1 MNSPLHPYVNH
12 TPKAPHPKLNVVS
25 LCYGYGGLDAGLK
38 IALPNAETILLSEWD
53 LAPLEILIRRMEV
66 GEHPL
71 VPIWTD
77 LRTLP
82 WQDLVG
88 KVDGITGGFPC
99 QPFSIAGA
107 RKADSDPRHLF
118 PYIKAAVAT
127 VRPKFLFLE
136 NVTGILHAKLGGDGW
151 ADPAGTPV
159 GLHVIRELQRLGY
172 KATLGVFSAS
182 EVGLPHDRN
191 LVFFAAVRED
201 CVLNAHDHGL
211 EFNEP
216 KATAMG
222 QATLGRG
229 ACYMGTVPDTDR
241 APQRAEA
248 GSGQGSLVHGGELRA
263 DVGTDRRASVA
274 GRGQPQHGWEFPRT
288 CHDDDPQVIYPVGSP
303 VDGTAAMVGYS
314 NSRLCEPHYRKTG
327 LRLCGNGVVP
337 ATAARAAYVLFTE
350 LLSPQ

>member
-1 MNSPLHPYVNH
+1 MNNPLHPYVNN
-12 TPKAPHPKLNVVS
+12 TKTLNKPSLNVVS

-38 IALPNAETILLSEWD
+38 AALPLAETILLSEWD
-53 LAPLEILIRRMEV
+53 FAACEILIRRMEM
-66 GEHPL
+66 GEHPCI
-71 VPIWTD
+71 PIWTD

-82 WQDLVG
+82 WGNLVG

-118 PYIKAAVAT
+118 PYIKAAISA
-127 VRPKFLFLE
+127 VRPKFVFLE

-159 GLHVIRELQRLGY
+159 GLHVIRELQRLSY
-172 KATLGVFSAS
+172 KATLGVFSAA
-182 EVGLPHDRN
+182 EVGLPHERKR
-191 LVFFAAVRED
+191 VFFAAVRED
-201 CVLNAHDHGL
+201 CVRNPHDHGL

-216 KATAMG
+216 SAAAVG
-222 QATLGRG
+222 PIALGRG
-229 ACYMGTVPDTDR
+229 AGDMGTVSDAVG
-241 APQRAEA
+241 APQRQEV
-248 GSGQGSLVHGGELRA
+248 GSGQGSIRHGGEFRA
-263 DVGTDRRASVA
+263 YSGTDYRASVA

-288 CHDDDPQVIYPVGSP
+288 CHDDDPQVIAPVGCST
-303 VDGTAAMVGYS
+303 DGAATVVGYA

-337 ATAARAAYVLFTE
+337 ATAARAAYILFTE
-350 LLSPQ
+350 LIRP

>member
-1 MNSPLHPYVNH
+1 MKPLHPHANH
-12 TPKAPHPKLNVVS
+12 TPKPTHSKLNIVS

-38 IALPNAETILLSEWD
+38 IALPNVETILLSEWD
-53 LAPLEILIRRMEV
+53 LAPLEILLRRMEV
-66 GEHPL
+66 GEHPP

-99 QPFSIAGA
+99 QPFSVAGA
-107 RKADSDPRHLF
+107 RKADADPRHLF
-118 PYIKAAVAT
+118 PHIKAAVAT

-172 KATLGVFSAS
+172 KATLGVFSAA
-182 EVGLPHDRN
+182 EVGYPHERKR
-191 LVFFAAVRED
+191 VFFAAVRED
-201 CVLNAHDHGL
+201 CVRNPHDHGL
-211 EFNEP
+211 EFHEP
-216 KATAMG
+216 
-222 QATLGRG
+222 QAAALGPIALGRG
-229 ACYMGTVPDTDR
+229 ARDVEAVPDAIG
-241 APQRAEA
+241 APQRTEA
-248 GSGQGSLVHGGELRA
+248 GGGQGNYLRGGTLR
-263 DVGTDRRASVA
+263 TDARPDYRASVA
-274 GRGQPQHGWEFPRT
+274 GLGQPQHGWEFPRT
-288 CHDDDPQVIYPVGSP
+288 CHTDDPEVISPVGGT
-303 VDGTAAMVGYS
+303 VDGSAAVVGYA

-337 ATAARAAYVLFTE
+337 ASAARAAYVLFTE
-350 LLSPQ
+350 LLRF